1 MSPPIRRGEFYGVS
15 YLRPVTT
22 VKPRG
27 SRLLLGAVIIGAVA
41 SGVALLR
48 LWLGNHEAITQ
59 VVWAEDG
66 LFPLCIQKAD
76 FLTCLT
82 NPFAGYLLFLPR
94 LIAGI
99 VQMFPESA
107 WPLVTNLLAA
117 GIAGLVSALSFA
129 VVRKFGIGVIVSAVV
144 ALLPV
149 LAPIVGLEALNAL
162 GSMYMLLIF
171 LCTLVIAFPSP
182 GCSRRWLPTILTAL
196 LFLLTSLTIPLAGIL
211 LGLIAVQAIRRVIT
225 LRATVIWAVA
235 IGLGLIAQ
243 LITAATAAAPRK
255 MSPSWGSIDS
265 WADGSVQGI
274 LTYWP
279 GLTSDNVSVF
289 GMTTVSPAP
298 LTGTLVVLALAI
310 LGIALLVRGGDR
322 RVGIALL
329 LLGGLAYG
337 ALPTIIGWAN
347 NRYFVVPA
355 LLWGAALL
363 VALDPL
369 IRRTKAWIL
378 VAAAVI
384 IGILWW
390 PMFAASPYR
399 STPAPR
405 WSDEVARIA
414 YKCNTDP
421 ALMERPIFSPFW
433 PPNWGDG
440 LTEPT
445 HPDITCFVGRKWS

>member
-1 MSPPIRRGEFYGVS
+1 M
-15 YLRPVTT
+15 TT
-22 VKPRG
+22 KTHRG
-27 SRLLLGAVIIGAVA
+27 SRLLVGAIIIGLIAA
-41 SGVALLR
+41 GIALLR
-48 LWLGNHEAITQ
+48 LWLGNQEAITQ

-66 LFPLCIQKAD
+66 LFPLCIEKAG
-76 FLTCLT
+76 FFKCLVD
-82 NPFAGYLLFLPR
+82 PFAGYLLFLPR

-99 VQMFPESA
+99 VQLFPESA

-117 GIAGLVSALSFA
+117 GIAGIVAALSF
-129 VVRKFGIGVIVSAVV
+129 VFMRKFGTSVVVSCFI

-171 LCTLVIAFPSP
+171 LCTLVFACPSP
-182 GCSRRWLPTILTAL
+182 GLSRQWTATMLVAL
-196 LFLLTSLTIPLAGIL
+196 LLLLTSLTIPLAGIL
-211 LGLIAVQAIRRVIT
+211 LGLIAVQSIRRVIT
-225 LRATVIWAVA
+225 FRATLIWAAA
-235 IGLGLIAQ
+235 IVLGLAAQ
-243 LITAATAAAPRK
+243 VVTAATASSPRK
-255 MSPSWGSIDS
+255 LSPSWGSLDS
-265 WADGSVQGI
+265 WADGSVHGI

-298 LTGTLVVLALAI
+298 LTGALVVSGLGILAI
-310 LGIALLVRGGDR
+310 VLLVRGGNR
-322 RVGIALL
+322 LVGIALM

-347 NRYFVVPA
+347 NRYFVLPA

-363 VALDPL
+363 IALDPV
-369 IRRTKAWIL
+369 IRRARIWIL
-378 VAAAVI
+378 ALVAVV

-414 YKCNTDP
+414 YKCNMDP
-421 ALMERPIFSPFW
+421 SLKERPIFSPFW

>member
-1 MSPPIRRGEFYGVS
+1 MTPNRRWEFYGFG
-15 YLRPVTT
+15 YLRLVTT
-22 VKPRG
+22 VKQQD
-27 SRLLLGAVIIGAVA
+27 SRLYVGAIAIGLAA
-41 SGVALLR
+41 AGLALLR

-66 LFPLCIQKAD
+66 LFPLCIQKAG
-76 FLTCLT
+76 FFTCLVD
-82 NPFAGYLLFLPR
+82 PFAGYLLFLPR
-94 LIAGI
+94 LIAGV
-99 VQMFPESA
+99 VQLFPESA

-117 GIAGLVSALSFA
+117 GIAGLVSALSF
-129 VVRKFGIGVIVSAVV
+129 VIMRRFGTGVIASLVV

-171 LCTLVIAFPSP
+171 LCTLVIAFPSHTV
-182 GCSRRWLPTILTAL
+182 SRRWLSMLLVAV

-211 LGLIAVQAIRRVIT
+211 LGLIAIQAIRRVIT
-225 LRATVIWAVA
+225 VRATVIWTVS
-235 IGLGLIAQ
+235 ICLGLIAQ
-243 LITAATAAAPRK
+243 VFTAVTAASPRK
-255 MSPSWGSIDS
+255 MSPSWASLDS

-289 GMTTVSPAP
+289 GMTTVFPAP
-298 LTGTLVVLALAI
+298 LTGALVVLAVGI
-310 LGIALLVRGGDR
+310 LGITLVVRGGDR

-369 IRRTKAWIL
+369 IRRTKAWVL
-378 VAAAVI
+378 VVAAGV

-390 PMFAASPYR
+390 PMLAASPYR

-414 YKCNTDP
+414 YKCNEDP
-421 ALMERPIFSPFW
+421 SLMERPIFSPFW

-445 HPDITCFVGRKWS
+445 HPDITCIVGRKWS